1 MLTNVSL
8 YIFVRGMNS
17 TKTMSK
23 KKQVELTA
31 TELFQERGYAA
42 TSMRDMAQA
51 LGIEAASLYSHI
63 KSKEEILQNICF
75 RMAQNFFDAME
86 EAFAEEPATAQ
97 EKLTRAIVAHI
108 KVITEDTSASAV
120 FFSEWRHLS
129 EPHLGEFLQM
139 RERYEGIFYN
149 ILKEGVNNGEFI
161 ALDLKFSVL
170 TILSAL
176 NWTHNWFKPSGKM
189 SAEEIGKRLGFTM
202 LNGLKKK

>member
-1 MLTNVSL
+1 M
-8 YIFVRGMNS
+8 S
-17 TKTMSK
+17 TPKAISK

-75 RMAQNFFDAME
+75 RMAQKFFEAMD
-86 EAFAEEPATAQ
+86 EAFAQAPDSAAERLE
-97 EKLTRAIVAHI
+97 RAIVAHI
-108 KVITEDTSASAV
+108 KVITDDTAASAV

-129 EPHLGEFLQM
+129 EPHLSDFLKM

-149 ILKEGVNNGEFI
+149 ILKEGVEKKEFI
-161 ALDLKFSVL
+161 ELDLKFSVL

-189 SAEEIGKRLGFTM
+189 SAEEIGRNLASVM
-202 LNGLKKK
+202 LNGLRQ

>member
-1 MLTNVSL
+1 MLTNVRL
-8 YIFVRGMNS
+8 CIFVRNMR
-17 TKTMSK
+17 TAKTTSK

-75 RMAQNFFDAME
+75 RMAQKFFRAMD
-86 EAFAEEPATAQ
+86 EAFANAPATAE
-97 EKLTRAIVAHI
+97 EKLEKAIVAHI

-129 EPHLGEFLQM
+129 EPHLSEFLQM
-139 RERYEGIFYN
+139 RERYEGIFYS
-149 ILKEGVNNGEFI
+149 ILKEGVENREFI
-161 ALDLKFSVL
+161 ALDIKFSVL

-189 SAEEIGKRLGFTM
+189 SAEEIGQRLASVM
-202 LNGLKKK
+202 LNGLKQK

>member
-1 MLTNVSL
+1 M
-8 YIFVRGMNS
+8 S
-17 TKTMSK
+17 TSKAISK

-75 RMAQNFFDAME
+75 RMAKKFFEAMD
-86 EAFAEEPATAQ
+86 EAFAQEPVSVA
-97 EKLTRAIVAHI
+97 EKLERAIVAHI
-108 KVITEDTSASAV
+108 KVITDDTAASAV

-129 EPHLGEFLQM
+129 EPHLSEFLKM

-149 ILKEGVNNGEFI
+149 ILKEGVEKKEFI
-161 ALDLKFSVL
+161 ELDLKFSVL

-176 NWTHNWFKPSGKM
+176 NWTHNWFRPSGKM
-189 SAEEIGKRLGFTM
+189 SAEEIGRNLASVM
-202 LNGLKKK
+202 LNGLKQ